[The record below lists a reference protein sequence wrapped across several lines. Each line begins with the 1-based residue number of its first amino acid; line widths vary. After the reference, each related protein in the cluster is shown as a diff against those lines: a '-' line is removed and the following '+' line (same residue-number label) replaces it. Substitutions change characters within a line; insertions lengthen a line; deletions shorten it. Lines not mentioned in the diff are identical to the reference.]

1 MYIVMLGAPGTG
13 KGTIGKI
20 LSEDMKLTHIS
31 TGDIFREQINK
42 KTNLG
47 KKIEGYIA
55 NGALV
60 PDDVVIETVEA
71 RLLDDDVK
79 NGAILDGFPRTA
91 AQAEALKKF
100 LLENNPT
107 QKRIAIE
114 LNVPDD
120 EIIKRIVNRVTC
132 SNKSCGAIYNLDT
145 RPPKQ
150 SGICDNCGSELKKR
164 ADDNE
169 ETVRKRLAVYH
180 ENAEELLEFY
190 RKNNALY
197 SIYPKQLDE
206 AVASIKK
213 ELNKLE
219 GSN

>member
-42 KTNLG
+42 KTDLG

-79 NGAILDGFPRTA
+79 NGAILDGFLRTA

-213 ELNKLE
+213 ELNKIE